1 MASNLIMRKPGKR
14 TLYAL
19 IDKYFKQ
26 PTNPELAG
34 ERRDQ
39 RQNDLKPTSGAEMI
53 VSNHAV

>member
-26 PTNPELAG
+26 PTNPG
-34 ERRDQ
+34 
-39 RQNDLKPTSGAEMI
+39 G
-53 VSNHAV
+53 